1 MFAPDGAI
9 ECEILSCKGKYRF
22 YAIAIIHSLVHF
34 HFPKRKPNLHVHSN
48 KFESYML
55 TYFVILIFLLLS
67 GFFSG
72 TEIAFVSASRLKVEL
87 KRQQGNRR
95 GHLLA
100 GFFERPSKFIGTT
113 LVGNNIALVFFS
125 LLVEQL
131 IETQFKE
138 SLVPFLQKDFPFLLF
153 LTLITTI
160 IVLIFG
166 EFIPKILFRLSPVNL
181 LYFFTYPLYVI
192 GFLLTPLVWVMVR
205 ASHRLLAL
213 LFKTEV
219 KVDEQVFTR
228 NDLENFIKTSDTE
241 GEEEIDKEL
250 FENAL
255 YLNDVKVRE
264 CMIPRTEIKG
274 VDISVSVEELRAE
287 FIESKL
293 SKLIIYDESLDEI
306 RGYFHHQQMLNPPE
320 DITRKNILPI
330 DFVPEVMSAREL
342 MNQFIRKR
350 VSIACVVDEFGGTAG
365 IITLEDILEEI
376 VGEIEDEHDKED
388 YIEDELG
395 NGEYLFSGRL
405 EIDQLNE
412 KYDLNLPEGEYNTL
426 SGYIVITTE
435 TIPEQG
441 KTIEL
446 EGYQF
451 VLEKV
456 SERKIETIRV
466 IRLEEE

>member
-1 MFAPDGAI
+1 MFVTY
-9 ECEILSCKGKYRF
+9 LV
-22 YAIAIIHSLVHF
+22 II
-34 HFPKRKPNLHVHSN
+34 
-48 KFESYML
+48 
-55 TYFVILIFLLLS
+55 IFLLLS

-87 KRQQGNRR
+87 KRQQGKIR
-95 GHLLA
+95 GRLLA
-100 GFFERPSKFIGTT
+100 GFFENPSKFIGTT

-131 IETQFKE
+131 IENQYRA
-138 SLVPFLQKDFPFLLF
+138 SLVPFLQQDFPFLLF

-166 EFIPKILFRLSPVNL
+166 EFIPKILFRLSPVSL

-192 GFLLTPLVWVMVR
+192 GFLLSPLVWVMVR
-205 ASHRLLAL
+205 ASHTLLAL
-213 LFKTEV
+213 VFKAEV

-228 NDLENFIKTSDTE
+228 TDLEDFIKTSDTD
-241 GEEEIDKEL
+241 GEDEIDKEL

-274 VDISVSVEELRAE
+274 VDINVSVEELRRA

-320 DITRKNILPI
+320 EITRKNILPI

-342 MNQFIRKR
+342 MNQFIRKS

-388 YIEDELG
+388 YLEEQISED
-395 NGEYLFSGRL
+395 EYLFSGRL
-405 EIDQLNE
+405 EIDHLNE
-412 KYDLNLPEGEYNTL
+412 KYQLELPEGEYNTL

-441 KTIEL
+441 QTIKL
-446 EGYQF
+446 DNYKF
-451 VLEKV
+451 ILEKV

-466 IRLEEE
+466 IRLEDE

>member
-1 MFAPDGAI
+1 
-9 ECEILSCKGKYRF
+9 
-22 YAIAIIHSLVHF
+22 
-34 HFPKRKPNLHVHSN
+34 
-48 KFESYML
+48 ML
-55 TYFVILIFLLLS
+55 TTYLIIVIFLLLS

-87 KRQQGNRR
+87 KRQQGKLR
-95 GHLLA
+95 GRLLS
-100 GFFERPSKFIGTT
+100 GFFENPSKFIGTT

-131 IETQFKE
+131 IENQYKA

-166 EFIPKILFRLSPVNL
+166 EFIPKILFRLSPVSL
-181 LYFFTYPLYVI
+181 LYFFTYPLYAI
-192 GFLLTPLVWVMVR
+192 GFLLSPLVWVMVKV
-205 ASHRLLAL
+205 SHRLLAV
-213 LFKTEV
+213 LFKAEV
-219 KVDEQVFTR
+219 KADEQVFTR
-228 NDLENFIKTSDTE
+228 TDLQDFIKTSDTD
-241 GEEEIDKEL
+241 GEDEIDKEL

-255 YLNDVKVRE
+255 YLHDVKVRE
-264 CMIPRTEIKG
+264 CMIPRTEIQG
-274 VDISVSVEELRAE
+274 VDISISVEGLRAA

-320 DITRKNILPI
+320 EITRKNILPI

-342 MNQFIRKR
+342 MNEFIRKS

-376 VGEIEDEHDKED
+376 VGEIEDEHDKEN
-388 YIEDELG
+388 YIEEQVNDHEF
-395 NGEYLFSGRL
+395 LFSGRL
-405 EIDQLNE
+405 EIDHLNE
-412 KYDLNLPEGEYNTL
+412 KYDLELPEGEYNTL

-441 KTIEL
+441 QTIEL
-446 EGYQF
+446 DNYKF
-451 VLEKV
+451 ILEKV

-466 IRLEEE
+466 IRLEGHK

>member
-1 MFAPDGAI
+1 MLATY
-9 ECEILSCKGKYRF
+9 L
-22 YAIAIIHSLVHF
+22 II
-34 HFPKRKPNLHVHSN
+34 
-48 KFESYML
+48 
-55 TYFVILIFLLLS
+55 IIFLLLS

-87 KRQQGNRR
+87 KRQQGKRR
-95 GHLLA
+95 GRLLA
-100 GFFERPSKFIGTT
+100 GFFENPSKFIGTT

-131 IETQFKE
+131 IENQYKA
-138 SLVPFLQKDFPFLLF
+138 SLVPFLQQDFPFLLF
-153 LTLITTI
+153 LTLITTG

-166 EFIPKILFRLSPVNL
+166 EFIPKILFRLSPVSL
-181 LYFFTYPLYVI
+181 LYFFTYPLYII
-192 GFLLTPLVWVMVR
+192 GLLLSPLVWVMVQ
-205 ASHRLLAL
+205 ASQKLLAL
-213 LFKTEV
+213 LFKVEI

-228 NDLENFIKTSDTE
+228 TDLEDFIKTTDTD
-241 GEEEIDKEL
+241 GEDEIDKEL

-274 VDISVSVEELRAE
+274 VDISISVEELREA
-287 FIESKL
+287 FVESQL

-320 DITRKNILPI
+320 QITRKNILPI
-330 DFVPEVMSAREL
+330 DFIPEVMSAREL

-376 VGEIEDEHDKED
+376 VGEIEDEHDLEE
-388 YIEDELG
+388 YIEE
-395 NGEYLFSGRL
+395 EITEHEFLFSGRL
-405 EIDQLNE
+405 EIDHLNE
-412 KYDLNLPEGEYNTL
+412 KYKLELPEGEYNTL

-441 KTIEL
+441 QTIEL
-446 EGYQF
+446 ENYKF
-451 VLEKV
+451 ILEKV

-466 IRLEEE
+466 IKLDKE

>member
-1 MFAPDGAI
+1 MFVTY
-9 ECEILSCKGKYRF
+9 L
-22 YAIAIIHSLVHF
+22 II
-34 HFPKRKPNLHVHSN
+34 
-48 KFESYML
+48 
-55 TYFVILIFLLLS
+55 IIFLLLS

-87 KRQQGNRR
+87 KRQQGNLR
-95 GHLLA
+95 GRLLA
-100 GFFERPSKFIGTT
+100 GFFEKSSRFIGTA

-131 IETQFKE
+131 IEEHYKA
-138 SLVPFLQKDFPFLLF
+138 SLVPFLQQDFPFLLF
-153 LTLITTI
+153 LTLITTV

-181 LYFFTYPLYVI
+181 LYFFTYPLYII
-192 GFLLTPLVWVMVR
+192 GVLLSPLVIVMIQ
-205 ASHRLLAL
+205 ASQKLLAL
-213 LFKTEV
+213 LFKVEI
-219 KVDEQVFTR
+219 KADELIFTR
-228 NDLENFIKTSDTE
+228 TDLEDFIKTTDTD
-241 GEEEIDKEL
+241 GEDEIDKEL

-274 VDISVSVEELRAE
+274 VDISVSPEELRDA

-306 RGYFHHQQMLNPPE
+306 RGYFHHQQMLLPSE

-342 MNQFIRKR
+342 MNEFIRKS

-376 VGEIEDEHDKED
+376 VGEIEDEHDREE
-388 YIEDELG
+388 YIEEKI
-395 NGEYLFSGRL
+395 GEHEFLFSGRL
-405 EIDQLNE
+405 EIDHLNE
-412 KYDLNLPEGEYNTL
+412 KYKLELPEGEYNTL

-441 KTIEL
+441 QTIEL
-446 EGYQF
+446 ENYKF
-451 VLEKV
+451 ILEKV

-466 IRLEEE
+466 IRLVDE

>member
-1 MFAPDGAI
+1 M
-9 ECEILSCKGKYRF
+9 LVTYLV
-22 YAIAIIHSLVHF
+22 II
-34 HFPKRKPNLHVHSN
+34 
-48 KFESYML
+48 
-55 TYFVILIFLLLS
+55 IFLLLS

-72 TEIAFVSASRLKVEL
+72 TEIAFVSASRLKIEL
-87 KRQQGNRR
+87 KRQQGRLR
-95 GHLLA
+95 GRLLS
-100 GFFERPSKFIGTT
+100 GFFENPSKFIGTT

-125 LLVEQL
+125 LLLEEL
-131 IETQFKE
+131 IESHYKV

-153 LTLITTI
+153 VTLITTG

-181 LYFFTYPLYVI
+181 LYFFAYPLYAI
-192 GFLLTPLVWVMVR
+192 GFLLSPLVWVMVR
-205 ASHRLLAL
+205 VSHKLLAL
-213 LFKTEV
+213 LFKAEV

-228 NDLENFIKTSDTE
+228 TDLEDFIKTSDTD
-241 GEEEIDKEL
+241 GEDEIDKEL

-274 VDISVSVEELRAE
+274 VDISVSPQELRAA

-306 RGYFHHQQMLNPPE
+306 RGYFHHQQMLKPAE

-388 YIEDELG
+388 YIEEQL
-395 NGEYLFSGRL
+395 NEREFLFSGRL
-405 EIDQLNE
+405 EINHLNE
-412 KYDLNLPEGEYNTL
+412 KYNLELPEGEYNTL

-441 KTIEL
+441 QTIEL
-446 EGYQF
+446 DNYKF
-451 VLEKV
+451 VLERV

-466 IRLEEE
+466 IKLEEE

>member
-1 MFAPDGAI
+1 
-9 ECEILSCKGKYRF
+9 
-22 YAIAIIHSLVHF
+22 
-34 HFPKRKPNLHVHSN
+34 
-48 KFESYML
+48 ML
-55 TYFVILIFLLLS
+55 TAYLTIIIFLLLS

-87 KRQQGNRR
+87 KRQQGKQR

-100 GFFERPSKFIGTT
+100 GFFENPSKFIGTT

-131 IETQFKE
+131 IESQYRA
-138 SLVPFLQKDFPFLLF
+138 SLVPFLQQDFPFLLF
-153 LTLITTI
+153 LTLITTV

-181 LYFFTYPLYVI
+181 LYFFTYPLYTI
-192 GFLLTPLVWVMVR
+192 GLLLSPLVWVMVQT
-205 ASHRLLAL
+205 SQKLLAV
-213 LFKTEV
+213 LFKAEV
-219 KVDEQVFTR
+219 KADEQVFTR
-228 NDLENFIKTSDTE
+228 TDLEDFIKTTDTD
-241 GEEEIDKEL
+241 GEDEIDKEL

-274 VDISVSVEELRAE
+274 VDINVSVDELREA
-287 FIESKL
+287 FVESQL

-320 DITRKNILPI
+320 QITRKNILPI

-376 VGEIEDEHDKED
+376 VGEIEDEHDQED
-388 YIEDELG
+388 YTEVQISDNEF
-395 NGEYLFSGRL
+395 LFSGRL
-405 EIDQLNE
+405 EIDHLNE
-412 KYDLNLPEGEYNTL
+412 KYNLELPEGEYNTL

-441 KTIEL
+441 QTIEL
-446 EGYQF
+446 ENYKF
-451 VLEKV
+451 ILEKV

-466 IRLEEE
+466 IKLNEA